1 MLKSITQLKN
11 NNTTTNNNN
20 NDNNGNSICVLNVQL
35 KISLRIGNLQ
45 MLLEIGLFKKN
56 KTEQNKTKKRKERKT
71 KEIKIALS
79 LGYPNSYVSNKRC
92 NLFL

>member
-11 NNTTTNNNN
+11 NNNIN

-45 MLLEIGLFKKN
+45 MLLEIGLFKKT
-56 KTEQNKTKKRKERKT
+56 KQN
-71 KEIKIALS
+71 
-79 LGYPNSYVSNKRC
+79 
-92 NLFL
+92 

>member
-11 NNTTTNNNN
+11 NNNNN

-45 MLLEIGLFKKN
+45 MLLEIGLFKKT
-56 KTEQNKTKKRKERKT
+56 KQN
-71 KEIKIALS
+71 
-79 LGYPNSYVSNKRC
+79 
-92 NLFL
+92 